1 MLRHLYVA
9 LVQLH
14 PVGFRKQFGSEM
26 LEAFRNAMGLGAMF
40 LLLADCFLSLVRQ
53 WAFRSEFRRP
63 LLAVAAS
70 SASANIPLFRTIDSY
85 TPRPAA
91 IFCGSLLTLGTI
103 GIAVGL
109 IAVGAKT
116 REFLIGVRHP
126 SPHLL
131 PVDRASV
138 AETGLKTTVKV
149 GPDPEDPLR
158 PLAVV

>member
-1 MLRHLYVA
+1 MDR
-9 LVQLH
+9 
-14 PVGFRKQFGSEM
+14 
-26 LEAFRNAMGLGAMF
+26 
-40 LLLADCFLSLVRQ
+40 
-53 WAFRSEFRRP
+53 
-63 LLAVAAS
+63 
-70 SASANIPLFRTIDSY
+70 Y

-91 IFCGSLLTLGTI
+91 IFCGGLLTLGTI

-116 REFLIGVRHP
+116 RELLIGVYHP

-138 AETGLKTTVKV
+138 AETGLTTLVKL

-158 PLAVV
+158 PIALVFLEW